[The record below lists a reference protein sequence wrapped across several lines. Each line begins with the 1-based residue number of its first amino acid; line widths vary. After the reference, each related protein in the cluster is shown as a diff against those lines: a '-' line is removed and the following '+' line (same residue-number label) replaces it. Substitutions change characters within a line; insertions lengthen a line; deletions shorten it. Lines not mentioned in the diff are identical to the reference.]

1 MVSSWPNGNS
11 LPPLYFSASRD
22 DNSYRKSDDVPIS
35 RESSLQGLS
44 SIHQG
49 GAWRSSS
56 FAERLNSVFH
66 DQREMNPDIS
76 SKVTDINWSESQRD
90 LNVERER
97 RLVDQPYTRLEGS
110 KWPVEMKGH
119 HPSAILDKEQEM
131 QKILQCAPED
141 LVLIYKDPQGNT
153 QGPFSGGDIIGW
165 FEAGYFGLDLQ
176 VQLAGAPD
184 SPFRLLGDVMPH
196 LRAKAR
202 PPPGFGA
209 SKPNEVTDGA
219 NRLNFSNY
227 GKLHGGSAE
236 IELLKNDPR
245 FKHSATEAENR
256 FLESLMSSNMSG
268 NSLDIS
274 AASEGCSCFFFK
286 TKFFPTWL

>member
-1 MVSSWPNGNS
+1 MFACRFTSWFHHGLIVTLCPS
-11 LPPLYFSASRD
+11 LYFSASRD
-22 DNSYRKSDDVPIS
+22 DNSYSKSDDVPIS
-35 RESSLQGLS
+35 RESTSQGLS

-49 GAWRSSS
+49 GAWRSFS
-56 FAERLNSVFH
+56 FAERLNSVSH
-66 DQREMNPDIS
+66 DRREMNPDIS
-76 SKVTDINWSESQRD
+76 SKVNDINWSESQRD

-97 RLVDQPYTRLEGS
+97 RLVDQSYTRLEGS
-110 KWPVEMKGH
+110 KWPVADDSSMKSH
-119 HPSAILDKEQEM
+119 HPSAILDKEQEI

-141 LVLIYKDPQGNT
+141 LLLVYKDPQGKT

-165 FEAGYFGLDLQ
+165 FESGYFGLDLQ
-176 VQLAGAPD
+176 VRLASALD

-209 SKPNEVTDGA
+209 SKPSEVTDAA

-227 GKLHGGSAE
+227 GKLHGG
-236 IELLKNDPR
+236 
-245 FKHSATEAENR
+245 SATEAENR
-256 FLESLMSSNMSG
+256 FLESLMSSNMSS

-274 AASEGCSCFFFK
+274 VASEGCSFF
-286 TKFFPTWL
+286 LN